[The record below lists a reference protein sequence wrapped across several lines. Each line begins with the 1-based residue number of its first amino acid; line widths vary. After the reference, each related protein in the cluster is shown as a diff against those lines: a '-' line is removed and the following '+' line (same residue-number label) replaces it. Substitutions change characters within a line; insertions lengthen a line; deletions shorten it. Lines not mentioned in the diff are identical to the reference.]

1 MNWNL
6 IKEKYPESFH
16 LAKWFW
22 LGQTHLEPFE
32 EFNIVPRMR
41 ANPRFLYDFFDEQ
54 GIFITVSY
62 DRAYQFFWWQITNED
77 AKCENMYWTH
87 PPSEAIYK
95 TRTEAEEQAFLR
107 AFKIL
112 EEKL

>member
-54 GIFITVSY
+54 GIHIRIEFAIAVSKLTDEWSWFIAEKH
-62 DRAYQFFWWQITNED
+62 R
-77 AKCENMYWTH
+77 
-87 PPSEAIYK
+87 IYGSNGYEFK